1 MKQALPVSIVSLSLV
16 LAACGT
22 RPTVP
27 PSYDEVYK
35 SYMHGHMEMLRT
47 HAPWM
52 TETERQAHA
61 QAQATEVIKSVKAQ
75 NQFGG
80 VIPPIMIPLP
90 APPSMHVPTA
100 VEDPLPPKPKAET
113 ANVEPLAK
121 PDLQSQVPS
130 VGAVQF
136 DQDDPPPLVPSVAV
150 QPVPTEEV
158 VSTESPEADGRG
170 FLDGTYVLEGG
181 SYSINIEQDGDN
193 LVAVEPNKRSI
204 YERQPDGSYQFYSEN
219 SGSTFSLHLLDPG
232 TIEMD
237 RVPSAGNPSTLNRV
251 EVRAAAQVSAVNQTY
266 ALIAEH
272 YRELAQSDPDNVQV
286 WTMCSAVAF
295 KRSLSEDEDFSRY
308 ARQVSESL
316 KSIAVTSTNPC
327 SDAIPSSYW

>member
-1 MKQALPVSIVSLSLV
+1 MKYGLLASIVSLSLV

-22 RPTVP
+22 HPGVP
-27 PSYDEVYK
+27 SSYDEVYK
-35 SYMHGHMEMLRT
+35 SYMQGHVEMLRT

-61 QAQATEVIKSVKAQ
+61 QAQATEVIKSLKAQ
-75 NQFGG
+75 NQFGV

-90 APPSMHVPTA
+90 APPSTYVPKA

-121 PDLQSQVPS
+121 PDLQFQAPS
-130 VGAVQF
+130 VGAVQV
-136 DQDDPPPLVPSVAV
+136 DQDDPPPLEPSVAV
-150 QPVPTEEV
+150 QPLPPEEV
-158 VSTESPEADGRG
+158 VSTESSEVDGRG

-181 SYSINIEQDGDN
+181 NYSINIEQDGDN
-193 LVAVEPNKRSI
+193 LVVVEPNKRSI

-219 SGSTFSLHLLDPG
+219 SGSTFSLRLLDPG
-232 TIEMD
+232 TIETD
-237 RVPSAGNPSTLNRV
+237 RVPSAGTPSTLKRV
-251 EVRAAAQVSAVNQTY
+251 EGRAAAQVSAVNQTY

-272 YRELAQSDPDNVQV
+272 YSELAQSDPDNVQV